1 MVALRNVVPDHLP
14 TTPLRNAT
22 MDGEHRTQLEL
33 IAALCAAVD
42 THAGNE
48 EIGVILERLLD
59 FSKAH
64 FLSEELLMRLDS
76 YDEFDDHV
84 EDHAQ
89 MLDALEAMLDTHRV
103 GGTAL
108 LPGQGGKLLT
118 FLVRHIETR
127 DARYARAPRV

>member
-1 MVALRNVVPDHLP
+1 VPDHLP
-14 TTPLRNAT
+14 TTPARNAT
-22 MDGEHRTQLEL
+22 MDGEHRIQLEL

-42 THAGNE
+42 SRAANE
-48 EIGVILERLLD
+48 EIGLILERLLD

-84 EDHAQ
+84 ADHAE
-89 MLDALEAMLDTHRV
+89 MLDALVALLDTYRV

-108 LPGQGGKLLT
+108 LPGQTGKLLA

-127 DARYARAPRV
+127 DARYARTPRV

>member
-1 MVALRNVVPDHLP
+1 MPDHLP
-14 TTPLRNAT
+14 TTPARNAT
-22 MDGEHRTQLEL
+22 MDGEHRIQLEL

-42 THAGNE
+42 AHAGNE
-48 EIGVILERLLD
+48 EIGLILERLLD

-84 EDHAQ
+84 EDHAE
-89 MLDALEAMLDTHRV
+89 MLDALAAMLETHRV

-108 LPGQGGKLLT
+108 LPGQAAKLLA

>member
-1 MVALRNVVPDHLP
+1 MPDHLP
-14 TTPLRNAT
+14 TTPARSAI
-22 MDGEHRTQLEL
+22 MDGEHRIQLEL

-42 THAGNE
+42 EPADSG
-48 EIGVILERLLD
+48 EIAVILERLLD

-76 YDEFDDHV
+76 HDEFDDHV
-84 EDHAQ
+84 ADHGE
-89 MLDALEAMLDTHRV
+89 MLDTLVAMLDTHRL

-108 LPGQGGKLLT
+108 LPGQAGKFLA

-127 DARYARAPRV
+127 DARYIRAPRV

>member
-1 MVALRNVVPDHLP
+1 VPDHLP
-14 TTPLRNAT
+14 TTAARNAM
-22 MDGEHRTQLEL
+22 MDGEHRIQLEL

-42 THAGNE
+42 ARAANE

-76 YDEFDDHV
+76 HEDFDDHV
-84 EDHAQ
+84 ADHAE
-89 MLDALEAMLDTHRV
+89 MLDALVAMRDTHRV
-103 GGTAL
+103 GGAAL
-108 LPGQGGKLLT
+108 LPGHAGKLLA

-127 DARYARAPRV
+127 DARYASAPRI

>member
-1 MVALRNVVPDHLP
+1 MPDHLP
-14 TTPLRNAT
+14 TTPARNAT
-22 MDGEHRTQLEL
+22 IDGEHRMQLEL

-42 THAGNE
+42 AHAGDE
-48 EIGVILERLLD
+48 EIGLILERLLD

-84 EDHAQ
+84 EDHAE
-89 MLDALEAMLDTHRV
+89 MLDALTAMLETHRI

-108 LPGQGGKLLT
+108 LPGQAGKLLT

-127 DARYARAPRV
+127 DARYASAPRV